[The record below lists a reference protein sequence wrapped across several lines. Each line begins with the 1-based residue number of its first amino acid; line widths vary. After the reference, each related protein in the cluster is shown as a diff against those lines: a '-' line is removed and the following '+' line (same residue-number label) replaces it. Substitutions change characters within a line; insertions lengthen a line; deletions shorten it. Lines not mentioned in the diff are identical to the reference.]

1 MKEQPQKL
9 VRMAKGEASFI
20 SLVERGA
27 NQTPIKIVKSDKS
40 GASKMSINLSS
51 LIRVSKSVSPNT
63 EVVGYVVAD
72 GHTINPA
79 FAALLGEVAE
89 VKKASDTG
97 EAGDI
102 HVIKKAALETEGTEL
117 MLMEVSPEVTLI
129 VKSFRPYSDDFSENA
144 TFKEIIQARS
154 LPIWQI
160 GEVISG
166 LISDALYHA
175 DNKQDAI
182 NDMAS
187 IFEDGKR
194 FTTELLQALPET
206 VFKSVYSDESIIQKA
221 DTQPDPE
228 QVTKQE
234 GGDNGETN
242 SPASDPAGETG
253 GDNGGDGTG
262 TVATTQGEE
271 GSDANTGADAPSTTE
286 PAAGTTPAANPAEP
300 STVEGQGGEQP
311 TTVGKSS
318 EQPVPALAPALD
330 MEALITS
337 ITKAVQDNLAPQFAV
352 INDQVQ
358 SIAKSSGAAEEQ
370 VKKAL
375 GSTIVGHV
383 TKSDVSNPKEVE
395 DSHTNYHID
404 TAYTRPKLK

>member
-51 LIRVSKSVSPNT
+51 LIRVSKSVTPNT
-63 EVVGYVVAD
+63 EIVGYVVAD

-79 FAALLGEVAE
+79 FAALLGQVAE
-89 VKKASDTG
+89 VKKAADTG

-242 SPASDPAGETG
+242 STASDPAGETG

-262 TVATTQGEE
+262 TVVETQGEE
-271 GSDANTGADAPSTTE
+271 GSNANTGADAPSTNE
-286 PAAGTTPAANPAEP
+286 PATDTTPAANPAEP
-300 STVEGQGGEQP
+300 NTVEGQGGEKP
-311 TTVGKSS
+311 TTVAKGS
-318 EQPVPALAPALD
+318 EQPAQAPIID
-330 MEALITS
+330 MDALITN
-337 ITKAVQDNLAPQFAV
+337 ITKAVQDQLEPKFAA
-352 INDQVQ
+352 ITEQVQ
-358 SIAKSSGAAEEQ
+358 SIAKSSGEAEEK

-375 GSTIVGHV
+375 GGTVLGHV
-383 TKSDVSNPKEVE
+383 TKSDVSNPAEVAE
-395 DSHTNYHID
+395 TNHNYHID
-404 TAYTRPKLK
+404 TAYNRPKA